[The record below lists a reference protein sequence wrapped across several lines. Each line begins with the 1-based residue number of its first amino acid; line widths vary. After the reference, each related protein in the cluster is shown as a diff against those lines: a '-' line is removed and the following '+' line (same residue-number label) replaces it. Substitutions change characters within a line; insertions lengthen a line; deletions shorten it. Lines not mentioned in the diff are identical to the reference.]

1 MSYSHAACFQ
11 ITVISQNVMDGLQP
25 AAGVGML
32 SGLTFNVFLTLG
44 DCGSQGCP
52 GLQLWCPSLGV
63 HHSSPG
69 HGRLNLSPERCCL
82 FVVCVSC
89 LS

>member
-1 MSYSHAACFQ
+1 
-11 ITVISQNVMDGLQP
+11 MDGLQP
-25 AAGVGML
+25 AAGLGML

-52 GLQLWCPSLGV
+52 SLQLWCPSLGV

-69 HGRLNLSPERCCL
+69 HGCLNLSPKRCCPL
-82 FVVCVSC
+82 LCVSAVC
-89 LS
+89 HSYYYCIAVS